1 MLTIAELQGITRA
14 RLEDAEVLFQ
24 SGRHDGAAYLCGYA
38 VEMALKARICE
49 TLHWAGYPSTSSEF
63 RDYQTF
69 RTHNLDVLLRLSG
82 VENEILTD
90 ALAEW
95 SSVAYWDP
103 EIRYNPVGSVSEAAA
118 RSMINATT
126 LLLERL

>member
-1 MLTIAELQGITRA
+1 MLTIAELRSIAQA
-14 RLEDAEVLFQ
+14 RLEDAQVLLA
-24 SGRHDGAAYLCGYA
+24 SDRHDGAIYLSGYA
-38 VEMALKARICE
+38 VEIALKARICE

-82 VENEILTD
+82 IENEILTD

-95 SSVAYWDP
+95 SAVAYWDP
-103 EIRYNPVGSVSEAAA
+103 EVRYSPVGGVSEAAA
-118 RSMINATT
+118 RSMIDATA
-126 LLLERL
+126 LLLASL

>member
-1 MLTIAELQGITRA
+1 MLTIAELRSIAQA
-14 RLEDAEVLFQ
+14 RQEDAHVLLA
-24 SGRHDGAAYLCGYA
+24 SHRHDGAIYLSGYA

-90 ALAEW
+90 DLAEW
-95 SSVAYWDP
+95 SAVVDWDP
-103 EIRYNPVGSVSEAAA
+103 EIRYNPVGGGSEAAA
-118 RSMINATT
+118 RSMIDATT
-126 LLLERL
+126 LLLARL